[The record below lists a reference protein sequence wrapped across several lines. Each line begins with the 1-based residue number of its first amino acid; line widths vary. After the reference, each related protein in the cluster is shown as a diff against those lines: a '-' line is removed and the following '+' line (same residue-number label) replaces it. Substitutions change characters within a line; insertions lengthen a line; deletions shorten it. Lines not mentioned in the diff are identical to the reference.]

1 MSRKDKVT
9 LLQKEHVAKQMIE
22 ATEDTLFHYTSQYN
36 LSGGSVFACFQDT
49 DFKDI
54 LKLNFKK

>member
-1 MSRKDKVT
+1 
-9 LLQKEHVAKQMIE
+9 MIE